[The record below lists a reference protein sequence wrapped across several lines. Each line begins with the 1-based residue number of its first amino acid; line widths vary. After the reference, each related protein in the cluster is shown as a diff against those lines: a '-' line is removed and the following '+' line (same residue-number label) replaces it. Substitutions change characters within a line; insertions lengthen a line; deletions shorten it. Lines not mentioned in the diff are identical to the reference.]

1 MKDLKQMYKTIL
13 GDQFPLELRISF
25 GDQALIYRK
34 RTWKIKNNTTGEL
47 EEKGIRYGENPDQEA
62 ALYEQRI

>member
-34 RTWKIKNNTTGEL
+34 RTWKIKNSTQPENWKKKVSVM
-47 EEKGIRYGENPDQEA
+47 EKTRTRKQHFTSS
-62 ALYEQRI
+62 